1 MYSETESAALV
12 SSRSAS
18 GRTQPKRFESVRPPD
33 ADPHPDRRGVHGRPR
48 PERSGV
54 LASDATE

>member
-33 ADPHPDRRGVHGRPR
+33 ADPDRRGVHGRPR